1 MLMFRLLRGK
11 DKDNVLPKAAQLCDV
26 YSYARNTQSK
36 LSDVL
41 IKQLPEAMEYKA
53 QIAELMQPMKQRK
66 QERHFLDYDDILAIV
81 AVHLQNSP
89 ELVQWVAKFCKV
101 LLVDEMQDTNPLQ
114 WAILQPLIEHVNYS
128 V

>member
-1 MLMFRLLRGK
+1 IIDRDDQMLMFRLLRGK

-41 IKQLPEAMEYKA
+41 IKQLPEAMEHKA
-53 QIAELMQPMKQRK
+53 QIAELMQAYEARK

-81 AVHLQNSP
+81 AVNLQNSS

-101 LLVDEMQDTNPLQ
+101 LLVDEMQDT
-114 WAILQPLIEHVNYS
+114 
-128 V
+128 